1 LFLLHPRGE
10 PFYFP
15 RRMIDIDKVG
25 FHVGRAVLSLPKRWK
40 RRIAGP
46 EVRKDGA
53 ALDLDM
59 QLVLTLRD
67 RVKRKAESHRQSP
80 AVLRARMH
88 HEIVASSGPALPV
101 GVVRDVQIRL
111 EDPERSLSARHYI
124 PAKTTPS
131 TDPRPLLVY
140 YHGGGMVFGDVDT
153 HDRACRI
160 FCATANVDVLSVEYR
175 LAPNAKFPAAADDA
189 RAAFQWAVAEAER
202 LGVDPTRI
210 SVAGDSAGGNLAAVV
225 AQEAAADR
233 VPPAAQILI
242 YPAVDR
248 AKHDYGSL
256 ELFAENFLLT
266 RAEIG
271 WYHEQYTAGTGVDDR
286 DPRVSPMYAPS
297 LEKLPAALVIT
308 AGFDP
313 LRDEGEAYANR
324 LRDAGNHVVLHRFGG
339 LIHGFLNLVGISKS
353 AEAAVE
359 DLARRMVPFLHGHS

>member
-1 LFLLHPRGE
+1 
-10 PFYFP
+10 
-15 RRMIDIDKVG
+15 MIDIDKVG

-46 EVRKDGA
+46 EIRKDGA
-53 ALDLDM
+53 VLDLDM

-67 RVKRKAESHRQSP
+67 RVKRKAESHRQTP

-88 HEIVASSGPALPV
+88 HEIVASSGPAAPV

-111 EDPERSLSARHYI
+111 EDPKRSLNARHFI
-124 PAKTTPS
+124 PAKAAPS
-131 TDPRPLLVY
+131 TDARPLLVY

-160 FCATANVDVLSVEYR
+160 FCAVANVDVLSVEYR
-175 LAPNAKFPAAADDA
+175 LAPDAKFPAAATDA
-189 RAAFQWAVAEAER
+189 YAAFQWAVAEAER
-202 LGVDPTRI
+202 LGVDPARI

-225 AQEAAADR
+225 SQLAAADR
-233 VPPAAQILI
+233 HPPAAQILI

-248 AKHDYGSL
+248 AKHDYRSL

-266 RAEIG
+266 RSEIG

-286 DPRVSPMYAPS
+286 DPRVSPIYAAS
-297 LEKLPAALVIT
+297 LRNLPAALVVT

-324 LRDAGNHVVLHRFGG
+324 LREDGNHVTLHRFEG
-339 LIHGFLNLVGISKS
+339 LIHGFLNLVGIST
-353 AEAAVE
+353 AARLAVE
-359 DLARRMVPFLHGHS
+359 DLARRMVPFLHGKS